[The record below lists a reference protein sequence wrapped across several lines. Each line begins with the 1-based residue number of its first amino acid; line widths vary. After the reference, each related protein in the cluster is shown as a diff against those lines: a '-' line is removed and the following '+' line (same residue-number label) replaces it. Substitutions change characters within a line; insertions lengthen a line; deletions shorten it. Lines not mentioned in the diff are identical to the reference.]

1 MIHPEL
7 KLKYLILYLRQRRQ
21 SRGPK
26 RRLSQIGKI
35 MLNQIKEWMLFLVNM
50 EDFGLHSV
58 MNKKEQ
64 PAMTEVG
71 MVKQNAMPRSGIVE
85 QQAMPGVGMMEQQV
99 ARKVQTPMLG
109 CLALT
114 ETVLNLLVHIL

>member
-1 MIHPEL
+1 
-7 KLKYLILYLRQRRQ
+7 
-21 SRGPK
+21 
-26 RRLSQIGKI
+26 
-35 MLNQIKEWMLFLVNM
+35 MLFLVNL

-71 MVKQNAMPRSGIVE
+71 MVKQQAMPKSGIVE
-85 QQAMPGVGMMEQQV
+85 QQAMPGGGMMDKQV
-99 ARKVQTPMLG
+99 ARKVQTPMPR

-114 ETVLNLLVHIL
+114 ETVLNMLVLISEIVGPQYPKIDKEEAVVQHYS